1 MVFFDIVGVI
11 LVVYL
16 IILQV
21 KRLIS
26 DIKQTTNHK
35 VLNYAFCA
43 TDMTDTLNCA
53 ASISKLLNA

>member
-1 MVFFDIVGVI
+1 MQLISCICLIFVVCGLINADLGLSRTALYVSGSGDGVFDIVGVI

-26 DIKQTTNHK
+26 DI
-35 VLNYAFCA
+35 
-43 TDMTDTLNCA
+43 
-53 ASISKLLNA
+53 